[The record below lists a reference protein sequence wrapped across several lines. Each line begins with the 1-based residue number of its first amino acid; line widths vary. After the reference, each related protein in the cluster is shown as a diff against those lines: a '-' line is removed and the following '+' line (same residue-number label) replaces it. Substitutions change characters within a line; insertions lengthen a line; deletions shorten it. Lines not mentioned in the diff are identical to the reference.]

1 MIFEKLGIH
10 IMFKHIDS
18 FWEKKA
24 LEIVCGYITW
34 FCEYISTFIASNDL
48 EYDDDHAFK
57 VYLGHYPQTTSA
69 KSFLHLAQMVKADQ
83 F

>member
-34 FCEYISTFIASNDL
+34 FCEYVSTFIASNDL

-57 VYLGHYPQTTSA
+57 VYLGHYP
-69 KSFLHLAQMVKADQ
+69 
-83 F
+83 